1 MLNTVRSPLNVK
13 SSYSVFTA
21 LLILENLKC
30 RGLLHEML
38 NALRSPK
45 MLNVKCWMLNV
56 KS

>member
-45 MLNVKCWMLNV
+45 MLNVKC
-56 KS
+56 